1 MSSGT
6 GLDIRIPI
14 GIMFTLF
21 GAIIAIYGMVSDPAI
36 YQRSLGININL
47 WWGLVMI
54 LFGTGFLLT
63 VWRASYIRKKKT
75 DVSKQA

>member
-1 MSSGT
+1 M
-6 GLDIRIPI
+6 GLETKLDVRLPI

-36 YQRSLGININL
+36 YQRSLDININF

-54 LFGTGFLLT
+54 VFGVSFLIMA
-63 VWRASYIRKKKT
+63 WRASKKG
-75 DVSKQA
+75 Q

>member
-6 GLDIRIPI
+6 GLDVRLPI

-36 YQRSLGININL
+36 YQRSLDININL
-47 WWGLVMI
+47 WWGLVMVV
-54 LFGTGFLLT
+54 FGGVLLIMA
-63 VWRASYIRKKKT
+63 RRSAQAKKKT
-75 DVSKQA
+75 ENR